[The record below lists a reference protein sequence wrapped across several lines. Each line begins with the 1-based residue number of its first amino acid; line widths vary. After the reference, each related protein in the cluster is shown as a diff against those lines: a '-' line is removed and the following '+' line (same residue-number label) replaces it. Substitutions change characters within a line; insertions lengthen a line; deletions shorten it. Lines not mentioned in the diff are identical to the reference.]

1 MTALRWI
8 MMGCVGLLCVPA
20 PALGADRN
28 ELQALVNRVD
38 ARYAQIS
45 DLQADFVQ
53 ETRIEGFDRLLR
65 SSGRVFLKKP
75 GLLRWDYLEPSVE
88 HIYVR
93 ENQLEMYVP
102 AHNQVIRGD
111 LTLMVA
117 TKAPL
122 QLLRGAGTLT
132 EHFVVQP
139 TAQETVSEG
148 ALPLL
153 TLIPR
158 TTPGSAPSS
167 IARVVSEIQPG
178 TYFIQSL
185 ALHEVSGNV
194 STFRFSNF
202 KADTGLRETLFI
214 LNPPEGVVIVEDVFP
229 QS

>member
-20 PALGADRN
+20 PAPGADRN